1 LRAYLTQGL
10 AAVSRGPGRLERA
23 IRALCDANPD
33 AVFATEELAA
43 HCYPA
48 APEIERKHLVAV
60 RRAMRHVLHWESEP
74 TGWGNFGALYARHIY
89 ANIDSP
95 RGLGRAFAMRELDEI
110 ERSQSVASRVAML
123 TEQQLP
129 DGDQS
134 VAIPAATLT
143 ALAARA
149 RTLMGATPAPSALAC
164 ANWPKRWKPRA
175 SHDRRRTPCAACASC
190 EPDRVRTCRLPVA
203 TDEGREVAI
212 LTPLGSCG

>member
-89 ANIDSP
+89 ANIDSS

-129 DGDQS
+129 DGDQG
-134 VAIPAATLT
+134 VAVPAAILT
-143 ALAARA
+143 ALAALA
-149 RTLMGATPAPSALAC
+149 RRLVTENDPDVIRTGLAEIANALDPPADAELA
-164 ANWPKRWKPRA
+164 ADVDSLRPP
-175 SHDRRRTPCAACASC
+175 
-190 EPDRVRTCRLPVA
+190 LPA
-203 TDEGREVAI
+203 D
-212 LTPLGSCG
+212 

>member
-33 AVFATEELAA
+33 AVFTTEELVA

-89 ANIDSP
+89 ANIDSS

-129 DGDQS
+129 DGDQG
-134 VAIPAATLT
+134 VAVPAAILT
-143 ALAARA
+143 ALAALA
-149 RTLMGATPAPSALAC
+149 RRLVTENDPDVIRTGLAEIANALDPPADAELA
-164 ANWPKRWKPRA
+164 ADVDSLRPP
-175 SHDRRRTPCAACASC
+175 
-190 EPDRVRTCRLPVA
+190 LPA
-203 TDEGREVAI
+203 D
-212 LTPLGSCG
+212 